1 MTDFLK
7 SEASLKNLYVTVSH
21 LRGCISLI
29 DRRMRT
35 QLSAADEDGR
45 GNNTGRVIESI
56 LGTWMSQNLSR
67 DSDSLMLGLGSQRLR
82 IARIKVL
89 LLQVSKHYALLF

>member
-1 MTDFLK
+1 
-7 SEASLKNLYVTVSH
+7 
-21 LRGCISLI
+21 
-29 DRRMRT
+29 MRT

-67 DSDSLMLGLGSQRLR
+67 DSDSLTDEHYG
-82 IARIKVL
+82 VL
-89 LLQVSKHYALLF
+89 LIVYQWWLFPQHQK